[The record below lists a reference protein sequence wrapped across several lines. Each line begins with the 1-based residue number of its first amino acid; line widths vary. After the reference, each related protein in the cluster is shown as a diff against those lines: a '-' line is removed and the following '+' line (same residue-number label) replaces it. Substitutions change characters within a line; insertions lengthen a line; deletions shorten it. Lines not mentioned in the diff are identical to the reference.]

1 MASTVF
7 PSPAGQGDRPWA
19 LSRGRLI
26 DILTQTVHDLDGLDL
41 TLEADGVAQARRLR
55 ASLTGQ
61 IRDHVL
67 PRLQDADVPAV
78 VVVGGST
85 GAGKSTLVNSV
96 LGTEV
101 SVAGVLRPTTRTPV
115 LVVNP
120 EDAEAFQDHPVAE
133 ACHVVTSESVP
144 AGLALIDASD
154 LDSVQEANRA
164 LASRLL
170 EAADLW
176 LFVTTAARY
185 GDLTPWTT
193 LEDAAG
199 RGTAIAVVL
208 NRAPAKVL
216 PEVRRDLISRLETLG
231 LSEAPFFVV
240 ADAGPHEGLLPADMV
255 AEVHDWLS
263 LLAGRHRAAGLMR
276 RTDKSLWAGLRA
288 DLTELADAVD
298 AQDTAGRGLEDH
310 SQELVAQAE
319 AQLREYVERRTAG
332 EGAPATRWVTL
343 ASTGAPLAPLAQG
356 KALRRGWMGRKVK
369 ARAAALAQLAGDLRE
384 VIELQLS
391 AVQTELVSQAVAE
404 WTQAGAQ
411 EAAGRLLGSGMS
423 PHEAAVRWSEETR
436 AALTAAVQPI
446 KGLDGDA
453 VTDLVLAGAAGVEG
467 SAEAAR
473 RLGLAEQL
481 ELARARLAQVLV
493 QALHEAVPQGA
504 ALSLV
509 PDTSLASSLRLRAG
523 ELAPLVGPG
532 GE

>member
-1 MASTVF
+1 MVSTVF

-26 DILTQTVHDLDGLDL
+26 DILTHTVHDLAGLDL
-41 TLEADGVAQARRLR
+41 TLEADGVAQGRRLR
-55 ASLTGQ
+55 DSLTGQ
-61 IRDHVL
+61 IRDHIL

-101 SVAGVLRPTTRTPV
+101 SDAGVLRPTTRTPV

-120 EDAEAFQDHPVAE
+120 EDAEALDGHPVAE
-133 ACHVVTSESVP
+133 VCRLVTSAAVP
-144 AGLALIDASD
+144 AGLTLIDASD
-154 LDSVQEANRA
+154 LDSVQETNRA

-193 LEDAAG
+193 LEDAAR
-199 RGTAIAVVL
+199 RGTPIAVVL

-216 PEVRRDLISRLETLG
+216 PEVRRDLIGRLETLG

-240 ADAGPHEGLLPADMV
+240 PDAGPHEGLLQADEV
-255 AEVHDWLS
+255 AQVRDWLS

-276 RTDKSLWAGLRA
+276 RTDKSLWTGLRA

-298 AQDTAGRGLEDH
+298 AQDVAGRALEEA
-310 SQELVAQAE
+310 SQSLVAQA
-319 AQLREYVERRTAG
+319 QDRLHEYVERRTAG

-343 ASTGAPLAPLAQG
+343 ASSGAPLAPLAQG
-356 KALRRGWMGRKVK
+356 KALRRGWLGRR
-369 ARAAALAQLAGDLRE
+369 ARARSEALAQLAGDLRE
-384 VIELQLS
+384 VVGLQLS
-391 AVQTELVSQAVAE
+391 AALTELTGQATCA
-404 WTQAGAQ
+404 WTQAGARE
-411 EAAGRLLGSGMS
+411 EAGTVLGNGLSPVGATAQWARRTAELLA
-423 PHEAAVRWSEETR
+423 ER
-436 AALTAAVQPI
+436 AQPV
-446 KGLDGDA
+446 KGLDDQA
-453 VTDLVLAGAAGVEG
+453 LVDLVLAGSAGVEG
-467 SAEAAR
+467 AAEAAR
-473 RLGLAEQL
+473 RLGVGDQVEA
-481 ELARARLAQVLV
+481 AREVLDDV
-493 QALHEAVPQGA
+493 LTQALQEAVPEGS

-509 PDTSLASSLRLRAG
+509 PDTSLASALRLRAG
-523 ELAPLVGPG
+523 ELAPLVRPG